1 MGGEKGGRTPLSQSQ
16 VLERAIICRAS
27 NKNPCFP
34 FNHFPLLL
42 RSHDTGGSAAGH
54 LTPPAAVDV
63 VHNDVTWTLPSLCVC
78 VVIMKYSIIRK
89 HQQKQKE
96 GISRLT

>member
-1 MGGEKGGRTPLSQSQ
+1 MGGEKGGRAPLSQSQ
-16 VLERAIICRAS
+16 VLERTIISRAF

-34 FNHFPLLL
+34 LNHFPLLL

-63 VHNDVTWTLPSLCVC
+63 VHHDVTSALPPHLFV
-78 VVIMKYSIIRK
+78 
-89 HQQKQKE
+89 
-96 GISRLT
+96 LL